1 MSSKNSNGHTCPV
14 SGQDCIHG
22 IAVMD
27 RTMSIRRW
35 LGGKVKAL
43 VCSHECAAK
52 WAKLNNRKLAG
63 DSMTTDGVKKE
74 TIILFQYPEDQPV
87 GRYQS

>member
-1 MSSKNSNGHTCPV
+1 MSSKTANGRTCPV
-14 SGQDCIHG
+14 SGQECVHG
-22 IAVMD
+22 TEVMN

-43 VCSHECAAK
+43 VCSDECASK
-52 WAKLNNRKLAG
+52 WAKLHNRKLVG

-74 TIILFQYPEDQPV
+74 TIILFQYPEDQPA